1 MIYTFLGVVAG
12 ILFVCIYGFLSYV
25 FGPPIQHVRKI
36 GDKTE
41 KLAERMLADWDG
53 CADEEDETSDNT
65 PVRVRFTVHGRA
77 VERSAG
83 MSVAQLSNSRVVRE
97 AAASVR
103 AKVGVVKRTA
113 ANELMVGRQVSQW
126 LTEKKVRDTHRLAI
140 TPYAIELC
148 FLPTK
153 YEVEARDLAATKTWC
168 DRREDYSPPVRLGQG
183 HGEGGVAEELAE
195 SRLADWF
202 HHPGDQEVYRPPCHV
217 GGPRG
222 SARGRHEDRS
232 RSPVGPADRATSGSA
247 EGVSTGVLRHP
258 IVPESQ
264 FRGAQQ

>member
-1 MIYTFLGVVAG
+1 MGSCRTCLDH
-12 ILFVCIYGFLSYV
+12 
-25 FGPPIQHVRKI
+25 PIQHVRKI

-168 DRREDYSPPVRLGQG
+168 DRREDY
-183 HGEGGVAEELAE
+183 
-195 SRLADWF
+195 
-202 HHPGDQEVYRPPCHV
+202 
-217 GGPRG
+217 
-222 SARGRHEDRS
+222 
-232 RSPVGPADRATSGSA
+232 T
-247 EGVSTGVLRHP
+247 VLR
-258 IVPESQ
+258 S
-264 FRGAQQ
+264 AQGRVTEKEEWLKSLPRVGSLIGSIIPGTKRFTAPPAM